1 MLTKK
6 TPEQFTKVLKIVSFD
21 ETFNLAVTY
30 RNVTP
35 KTLDEEA
42 KARGEKMGMTR
53 VEMALRVVAEWSSE
67 YALTREDLE
76 QLEED
81 RPGVLQAVL
90 DGFFLGRRATV
101 EKN

>member
-6 TPEQFTKVLKIVSFD
+6 TPDKFTKTLKIVSFD
-21 ETFNLAVTY
+21 ETFNLVVTY
-30 RNVTP
+30 RNISP
-35 KTLDEEA
+35 KALDEEV

-53 VEMALRVVAEWSSE
+53 IDMALRVVDEWSSE

-81 RPGVLQAVL
+81 RPGVLEGVVQ
-90 DGFFLGRRATV
+90 GFFIGRRAAV